1 MDPIAIIV
9 FFSYSTII
17 VGATIS
23 GYYMSKHMGKYIYD
37 ELHEILKL

>member
-1 MDPIAIIV
+1 MDPITIIV

-23 GYYMSKHMGKYIYD
+23 GYYMSKHIGKSVYD

>member
-1 MDPIAIIV
+1 MDPITIIV

-23 GYYMSKHMGKYIYD
+23 GYYMSKHIGKSIYD
-37 ELHEILKL
+37 ELHQVLHL